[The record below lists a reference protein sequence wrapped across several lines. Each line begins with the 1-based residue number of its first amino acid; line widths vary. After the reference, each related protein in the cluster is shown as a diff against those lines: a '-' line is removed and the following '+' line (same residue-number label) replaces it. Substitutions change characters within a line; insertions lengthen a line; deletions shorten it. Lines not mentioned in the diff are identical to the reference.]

1 MQVQI
6 RHDANLPG
14 DKNDWI
20 TRTVEGSL
28 ARYEEITTVEV
39 HLADED
45 GPKKSDGAI
54 RCTIEVRPAGF
65 NPMAAT
71 AHASDIATSLDL
83 ALEKIERLLETT
95 LGRARD
101 HHANL

>member
-6 RHDANLPG
+6 RHDSHVQG

-20 TRTVEGSL
+20 THTVEDKL
-28 ARYEEITTVEV
+28 AAYELTTVVV

-45 GPKKSDGAI
+45 GPKNSDGAI
-54 RCTIEVRPAGF
+54 RCTIEARPAGF
-65 NPMAAT
+65 EALAAT
-71 AHASDIATSLDL
+71 AHGDDVGVAVDGALDKL
-83 ALEKIERLLETT
+83 ERLLQHQ
-95 LGRARD
+95 LDKVRD